1 MSKLKD
7 IFALDLFRRHH
18 LLLLLTIVCAAGL
31 FMAGSLK
38 IRGLWI
44 MALMF
49 EEKYGLPVWFMFFVG
64 YAEFF
69 GAISLFLKR
78 WALYGS
84 LGLLVILIGAT
95 SFHLINNDPLA
106 MAGMA
111 YALTAAM
118 LIIFLYHWTER
129 SGEPAPTKEG

>member
-1 MSKLKD
+1 MIKLKE
-7 IFALDLFRRHH
+7 IFAIDIFRRHH
-18 LLLLLTIVCAAGL
+18 LLLLLTIVCAAAL
-31 FMAGSLK
+31 VMTGSLK

-44 MALMF
+44 MAMLF
-49 EEKYGLPVWFMFFVG
+49 EEKYQLPLWFMFFVG

-78 WALYGS
+78 WALWGS
-84 LGLLVILIGAT
+84 LGLLVILIGAS
-95 SFHLINNDPLA
+95 SFHFINNDPLA

-118 LIIFLYHWTER
+118 LIIFLYHWAAR
-129 SGEPAPTKEG
+129 STKQ

>member
-7 IFALDLFRRHH
+7 VIAIEIFRRHH
-18 LLLLLTIVCAAGL
+18 LLLVLTVACAAAL
-31 FMAGSLK
+31 LMTGSLK

-44 MALMF
+44 IALLF
-49 EEKYGLPVWFMFFVG
+49 EEKYGLPLWFMFFVG
-64 YAEFF
+64 YADFL
-69 GAISLFLKR
+69 GALSLFLKR

-84 LGLLVILIGAT
+84 LGLLVILIGA
-95 SFHLINNDPLA
+95 SGFHLINQDPMA

-118 LIIFLYHWTER
+118 FVIFIYHWADR
-129 SGEPAPTKEG
+129 SSEPLSAVVE